1 MRVLA
6 TEALRSATLHAEGDA
21 TQLFVQYLLP
31 LLWLTDGGAAVDWA
45 RDHAADRR
53 EHKARGGR
61 ASGVPAAIGCLKAA
75 LRAAADVT
83 PLHLTPHTLYA
94 TTTPHTPHLTPHTQ
108 YPSTPQVTP
117 LHPSPGRFSNLSLR
131 GRACWASF
139 CDPCV
144 AQYASPSHSPTQRSL
159 DRACVSSFVEIEGE
173 VHALRLGLG
182 LTLSLTLR
190 LRL

>member
-1 MRVLA
+1 M
-6 TEALRSATLHAEGDA
+6 
-21 TQLFVQYLLP
+21 
-31 LLWLTDGGAAVDWA
+31 DWA

-61 ASGVPAAIGCLKAA
+61 ASGVPAAIGRLKAA
-75 LRAAADVT
+75 LRAAAD
-83 PLHLTPHTLYA
+83 
-94 TTTPHTPHLTPHTQ
+94 
-108 YPSTPQVTP
+108 VTP

-159 DRACVSSFVEIEGE
+159 DRACVSSFVEVEGE
-173 VHALRLGLG
+173 VLCLLW
-182 LTLSLTLR
+182 L
-190 LRL
+190 